1 VHADRYQR
9 ARLAP
14 GHPRQSHA
22 HRRHAHPLA
31 HGRQPPRSWC
41 SHPLL

>member
-31 HGRQPPRSWC
+31 HGRQPHAPDALILS
-41 SHPLL
+41 